1 MQNMFRMVGY
11 GENLGSGFPLILNAW
26 NEKHWLKPELQ
37 EQPEL
42 MQVKLT
48 LHVQPDPIN
57 DPINGPINGP
67 IKLTERQELI
77 LQMFAEDKCL
87 SIGRLCE
94 KTGLSSTTAKREI
107 AFLKKSGC
115 LERIGSLKTGYWK
128 VNLRIPCPVTGSSSN
143 SVGKVW

>member
-1 MQNMFRMVGY
+1 
-11 GENLGSGFPLILNAW
+11 
-26 NEKHWLKPELQ
+26 
-37 EQPEL
+37 
-42 MQVKLT
+42 
-48 LHVQPDPIN
+48 
-57 DPINGPINGP
+57 
-67 IKLTERQELI
+67 
-77 LQMFAEDKCL
+77 MFAEDKCL

-128 VNLRIPCPVTGSSSN
+128 VNLRIPCPATGSSSN